1 MATPAAVMAQG
12 KSRTASGG
20 DTTLR
25 SLSLPPGH
33 LPFPLTKASVGPKL
47 RPGLCLQR
55 RSREAGEIQDP
66 GRQSS
71 SFRLAAGMPAG

>member
-33 LPFPLTKASVGPKL
+33 LPFPLDQ
-47 RPGLCLQR
+47 GLGWSQTQAR
-55 RSREAGEIQDP
+55 AVSAEEEQG
-66 GRQSS
+66 GR
-71 SFRLAAGMPAG
+71 